1 MPFLPPNQQRQ
12 STDATATKNLIISCL
27 IKIQTVLPFRYWL
40 TKVVLEKR
48 LLNRCSSVVKSD
60 VEECAV
66 TGRIHH
72 VTSSVISAHEYTKV
86 PSFCVAK
93 ITRHKP
99 EADGKSVGMP
109 LPTHV
114 QMDGQPE
121 HILPLDSSIAL
132 MEALTL
138 GMPQFCAK
146 TEDSARVIFTNSAQR
161 FCIFSANSAHFFRK
175 EKNADLRALF
185 VNFK

>member
-1 MPFLPPNQQRQ
+1 
-12 STDATATKNLIISCL
+12 
-27 IKIQTVLPFRYWL
+27 
-40 TKVVLEKR
+40 
-48 LLNRCSSVVKSD
+48 VKSD

-72 VTSSVISAHEYTKV
+72 VTSSVISAHEYKKV

-99 EADGKSVGMP
+99 EAEGKSVGMP

-121 HILPLDSSIAL
+121 HILPLDPSIAL
-132 MEALTL
+132 IEALTL

-175 EKNADLRALF
+175 EKKMQTYEHFSLTLNDIRINRKITTRNEIFRHLLHRPGT
-185 VNFK
+185 